1 MARCS
6 ACVTGMT
13 FTESNIALSF
23 GGKCKNCIIMD
34 NPKQK
39 DKLQNKTTK
48 QQDTIMNRITLIL
61 ATVLSLAFTQV
72 TAQDLGKGLDAYA
85 AGDYATALKEWKPL
99 AEIGN
104 ADAQSLLAFLYK
116 DGNGVLKDATEA
128 AKWMRLAAEQGD
140 ADAQYFLAVMYYK
153 GEGVL
158 KDSTEE
164 IKWYR
169 LSAEQGNAYA
179 QFSLGHMY
187 RDGEGV
193 LKDNQTAHMWYN
205 IASANGHESAGEHRD
220 KLAALMTDSGIE
232 KATAMARECMKSDY
246 EKCGD

>member
-23 GGKCKNCIIMD
+23 GGKCKNCIIRD

-85 AGDYATALKEWKPL
+85 AGDYATISSTTTAVPEAINLNVLTFETPNVAL
-99 AEIGN
+99 
-104 ADAQSLLAFLYK
+104 
-116 DGNGVLKDATEA
+116 
-128 AKWMRLAAEQGD
+128 
-140 ADAQYFLAVMYYK
+140 
-153 GEGVL
+153 
-158 KDSTEE
+158 
-164 IKWYR
+164 
-169 LSAEQGNAYA
+169 
-179 QFSLGHMY
+179 
-187 RDGEGV
+187 
-193 LKDNQTAHMWYN
+193 
-205 IASANGHESAGEHRD
+205 
-220 KLAALMTDSGIE
+220 
-232 KATAMARECMKSDY
+232 
-246 EKCGD
+246 

>member
-1 MARCS
+1 M
-6 ACVTGMT
+6 
-13 FTESNIALSF
+13 
-23 GGKCKNCIIMD
+23 KY
-34 NPKQK
+34 
-39 DKLQNKTTK
+39 
-48 QQDTIMNRITLIL
+48 ITLIL
-61 ATVLSLAFTQV
+61 TTVLSLAFTQV

-85 AGDYATALKEWKPL
+85 AGDYTTAFKEWKPL

-104 ADAQSLLAFLYK
+104 ADAQTLLAFLYK
-116 DGNGVLKDATEA
+116 DGKGALKDATEA
-128 AKWMRLAAEQGD
+128 VKWFRLAAEQGE

-169 LSAEQGNAYA
+169 LSAEQGNAAA
-179 QFSLGHMY
+179 QFSLGDMY

-205 IASANGHESAGEHRD
+205 IASANGDEDGGAKRD
-220 KLAALMTDSGIE
+220 ELAALMTASEIT

-246 EKCGD
+246 TKCGY